1 MKKNLMNIIQIIYCC
16 DNNKG
21 KIELIINGK
30 KNELISRY
38 GLKEGENKIEI
49 IIKNKITNLEFM
61 FYKYNSLKNLEELK
75 FLDAKE
81 INNFSYIFNG
91 CESLSNVN
99 GLEKMECFKWK

>member
-21 KIELIINGK
+21 KIKLIINGK
-30 KNELISRY
+30 KNELVSRY
-38 GLKEGENKIEI
+38 ELKEGENKIEI
-49 IIKNKITNLEFM
+49 IIKKKIMNLEYM
-61 FYKYNSLKNLEELK
+61 FYECTSLKKIEELQ

-99 GLEKMECFKWK
+99 GLEKMECFKCK

>member
-38 GLKEGENKIEI
+38 G
-49 IIKNKITNLEFM
+49 
-61 FYKYNSLKNLEELK
+61 
-75 FLDAKE
+75 
-81 INNFSYIFNG
+81 
-91 CESLSNVN
+91 
-99 GLEKMECFKWK
+99 

>member
-1 MKKNLMNIIQIIYCC
+1 
-16 DNNKG
+16 
-21 KIELIINGK
+21 
-30 KNELISRY
+30 
-38 GLKEGENKIEI
+38 
-49 IIKNKITNLEFM
+49 M